1 MATVIGKA
9 KCSACDR
16 DAEVREAKGGA
27 LTIFCPHQ
35 DCGAHTMVK
44 RPNAVAALRARLA
57 GRSGEPAP
65 AAAGA
70 RSAGQDMEDFLAGR
84 K

>member
-27 LTIFCPHQ
+27 LTIFCTAT

-57 GRSGEPAP
+57 GAAAPAP
-65 AAAGA
+65 AEAGA
-70 RSAGQDMEDFLAGR
+70 SAGEDLDRFLRGG